1 MKTLD
6 TKLDSK
12 DPAEV
17 ADALRQLMSAPGR
30 DEPSRGELRGTTPKA
45 NAWRHAAFVH

>member
-17 ADALRQLMSAPGR
+17 ADALRQLMSAPRRG
-30 DEPSRGELRGTTPKA
+30 EPSPGEPRGTTPRV